1 MNKRHLTS
9 NATGFLFQFSHNHQ
23 PTTHMKTFAYYC
35 GHTALG
41 LDSSK
46 GVWKG
51 GVFIDPSG
59 NGWVLPPHADDPLDG
74 AGVIHLIPAPVP
86 LPEPPLWLGIALGAL
101 LGGIF
106 VAGIIVL
113 YELTH

>member
-1 MNKRHLTS
+1 
-9 NATGFLFQFSHNHQ
+9 
-23 PTTHMKTFAYYC
+23 MKPNTFAYYC
-35 GHTALG
+35 GHHALG

-51 GVFIDPSG
+51 GVFITPDG
-59 NGWVLPPHADDPLDG
+59 NGWVLPPDASDPRDG
-74 AGVIHLIPAPVP
+74 AGVIHLLPAPLP
-86 LPEPPLWLGIALGAL
+86 LPEPPLWLAMSLAAL

>member
-1 MNKRHLTS
+1 MN
-9 NATGFLFQFSHNHQ
+9 NQ

-35 GHTALG
+35 GHQALG

-51 GVFIDPSG
+51 GTFITPDG
-59 NGWVLPPHADDPLDG
+59 NGWILPPDASDPRDG
-74 AGVIHLIPAPVP
+74 AGVIHLLQAPVP
-86 LPEPPLWLGIALGAL
+86 LPEPPLWLGMALAAL

-113 YELTH
+113 HHLTH

>member
-1 MNKRHLTS
+1 
-9 NATGFLFQFSHNHQ
+9 
-23 PTTHMKTFAYYC
+23 MKPNTFAYYC

-51 GVFIDPSG
+51 GTFITPDG
-59 NGWVLPPHADDPLDG
+59 NGWVLPPDASDPRDG
-74 AGVIHLIPAPVP
+74 AGVIHLLPAPLP
-86 LPEPPLWLGIALGAL
+86 LPEPPLWLAMALAAL

-106 VAGIIVL
+106 VAAIIVL

>member
-1 MNKRHLTS
+1 
-9 NATGFLFQFSHNHQ
+9 
-23 PTTHMKTFAYYC
+23 MKPNTFAYYC
-35 GHTALG
+35 GHHALG

-59 NGWVLPPHADDPLDG
+59 NGWVLPPHADDPMDE

-86 LPEPPLWLGIALGAL
+86 LPEPPLWLAMALAAL

-106 VAGIIVL
+106 VAAIIVL

>member
-1 MNKRHLTS
+1 
-9 NATGFLFQFSHNHQ
+9 
-23 PTTHMKTFAYYC
+23 MKPNTFAYYC

-51 GVFIDPSG
+51 GVFIDTSG
-59 NGWVLPPHADDPLDG
+59 NGWILPPDSQDPRDG
-74 AGVIHLIPAPVP
+74 AGVIHLLPAPLP
-86 LPEPPLWLGIALGAL
+86 LPEPPLWLGMALAAL

-113 YELTH
+113 YHLTH